1 MEKLGLLQEL
11 RERLTPRRTHRHQ
24 HFHSYHPPLTSS
36 SIRTACWQLGP
47 EDPHGQWQVEPRQG
61 APPHLYIMMI
71 GALVLARKD
80 KDDEIL
86 PLFTF
91 SPTLLDSHRCNGI
104 FNQVKFLTIYLWCLW
119 WWWSA
124 SGKFLWS
131 RSTWSMETQ
140 PLSPDLTPT
149 PGLTLTFVTILYLC
163 IGLYYLIY
171 IVPVSMCSCVHV
183 DHRRR

>member
-1 MEKLGLLQEL
+1 MQKN
-11 RERLTPRRTHRHQ
+11 TI
-24 HFHSYHPPLTSS
+24 FF
-36 SIRTACWQLGP
+36 
-47 EDPHGQWQVEPRQG
+47 
-61 APPHLYIMMI
+61 
-71 GALVLARKD
+71 LVLGVPTYGEGGGSTWLGQKTKFFQWFYLRAPLKMNGD
-80 KDDEIL
+80 VDEIL

-104 FNQVKFLTIYLWCLW
+104 FNQVKFLTIYLWCL